1 VVAAALAGAEARVPD
16 PVTLADVEDLVVRPE
31 GIVRR
36 NQTESALEDEA
47 RKAAE
52 AAHRRRIKQLSL
64 GTREQMNAILTMISR
79 SSVIQAA
86 GDLCVAD
93 LGGDA
98 VVLDSNG
105 GRYYGLNEVAA
116 RILELVQEPRSV
128 GDVVTLMRQEYD
140 VPDEVLEKDV
150 IQFLEEMEDHELVLV
165 ANR

>member
-1 VVAAALAGAEARVPD
+1 
-16 PVTLADVEDLVVRPE
+16 
-31 GIVRR
+31 
-36 NQTESALEDEA
+36 
-47 RKAAE
+47 
-52 AAHRRRIKQLSL
+52 
-64 GTREQMNAILTMISR
+64 MNAILTMISR

-116 RILELVQEPRSV
+116 RILELVKEPRSV
-128 GDVVTLMRQEYD
+128 GDVVALMQEEYD

-150 IQFLEEMEDHELVLV
+150 IHFLEEMEDYELVRV
-165 ANR
+165 AN